1 MDPIEPPKTKPV
13 DLLKNFNE
21 QTLKADF
28 MTLLKLDDEKAGKFS
43 KNFIK
48 KVNDW
53 FNNNFDGDDDHYTI
67 IETTNK
73 IFYQEFFI
81 VIEYNSVLKQIS
93 GYEIVMNKD
102 ELIAE
107 KEKVIIMFSKREGK
121 NTVDLTI
128 DYNPNE
134 DE

>member
-1 MDPIEPPKTKPV
+1 MPIEHPKTKPV

-28 MTLLKLDDEKAGKFS
+28 MTLLKLNDEQARIYAR
-43 KNFIK
+43 NFIK
-48 KVNDW
+48 KLNTW
-53 FNNNFDGDDDHYTI
+53 FNKNFSVDDHYTI
-67 IETTNK
+67 IQTTNK

-81 VIEYNSVLKQIS
+81 VLEYNSTLKQIS

-107 KEKVIIMFSKREGK
+107 KEKVIIMFSKTEGK

-128 DYNPNE
+128 DYDPNE
-134 DE
+134 D

>member
-1 MDPIEPPKTKPV
+1 
-13 DLLKNFNE
+13 
-21 QTLKADF
+21 

-43 KNFIK
+43 RNFIK

-81 VIEYNSVLKQIS
+81 VLKYSFLDHKVS
-93 GYEIVMNKD
+93 GGYKIIMNKSELND
-102 ELIAE
+102 E
-107 KEKVIIMFSKREGK
+107 KGQVIIMFSKTEGK

-128 DYNPNE
+128 DYNPEE